1 MTVDAPRPPA
11 GRVARRSRRDAVR
24 HPSPPMAGP
33 VRLTLDDVH
42 VTGRHGPMLDL
53 PALTFGTGECVL
65 LAGDPGEGHTALAL
79 VATGR
84 LSPHTGTVTLTT
96 ADGRSTTTPAALRA
110 VTAVVDLPEVSEPD
124 DVLTVGTVV
133 AEELALAR
141 RPSSA
146 RAAREWLADHDM
158 ADRLETRVAELDGP
172 RRTALLTSLAS
183 ERPGVRLLVLTLPD
197 RHGGDPSGW
206 WAIAQA
212 FAARGFGVLV
222 QCTRASASHLG
233 LAVDGTRGDV
243 AGRAAHV
250 EVTRTAPGVP
260 ADAVTTRELPP
271 LEAPDDDLPDDAADH
286 APDGPA
292 APPPDGPAAPM
303 PAEPAPPTPNGPPDD
318 TSTDVVDDATAGRAT
333 PGAPPRGEERP
344 S

>member
-1 MTVDAPRPPA
+1 MTVEASRPTG
-11 GRVARRSRRDAVR
+11 GRVSRRSRRDTAR
-24 HPSPPMAGP
+24 HPSPDVAGP
-33 VRLTLDDVH
+33 VRLTVDDVH

-53 PALTFGTGECVL
+53 PGLTFGSGECVL
-65 LAGDPGEGHTALAL
+65 IAGDPGEGHTALAL

-84 LSPHTGTVTLTT
+84 LTPHTGTVTLTT
-96 ADGRSTTTPAALRA
+96 ADGRSTTTPAELRA

-133 AEELALAR
+133 AEELALGH
-141 RPSSA
+141 RPSGA
-146 RAAREWLADHDM
+146 RATRDWLADHDM
-158 ADRLETRVAELDGP
+158 GDRLGTRVGELDGP
-172 RRTALLTSLAS
+172 RRTALLTSLAAG
-183 ERPGVRLLVLTLPD
+183 RPGVRLLVLTLPD

-233 LAVDGTRGDV
+233 VPVAGTRGDA

-250 EVTRTAPGVP
+250 EVTRTAPGVAPP
-260 ADAVTTRELPP
+260 ADDVTTRELP
-271 LEAPDDDLPDDAADH
+271 AV
-286 APDGPA
+286 G
-292 APPPDGPAAPM
+292 APP
-303 PAEPAPPTPNGPPDD
+303 EGPPDAPAD
-318 TSTDVVDDATAGRAT
+318 APPGATDAPPGST
-333 PGAPPRGEERP
+333 PGSATDDPLPGEEQP